1 MKSKMKLNFKME
13 NAMKRFLI
21 LLLAL
26 LLFAGAG
33 IAEERPSIVATSFP
47 CYDFMRAVA
56 GDAADVRLLIRPGTE
71 VHTYEPTPKDILEIA
86 DAELFVYI
94 GGESDAWVDN
104 LMKTFDSDGPETLKL
119 MDSVSLLEEEDDHG
133 HDELEYDEHIWTS
146 PKNAMKMLQSAAD
159 AICEIDP
166 AHAEIYRKN
175 AEEYESAM
183 AELDARL
190 TEIVQNGARNELIFA
205 DRFPFLYLAH
215 DYGLSYR
222 AAFNS
227 CTAES
232 EPSAQKMVELI
243 QAIENDHIPVIYTI
257 EMSNGAIARTLADET
272 GAEILNMHSMQTVT
286 QAEFDAGETY
296 ITLMRKNLDAIER
309 GLN

>member
-1 MKSKMKLNFKME
+1 
-13 NAMKRFLI
+13 MKRFLI

-26 LLFAGAG
+26 LMVTGAG
-33 IAEERPSIVATSFP
+33 IAEETPTIVVTSFP
-47 CYDFMRAVA
+47 CYDFMRAVI
-56 GDAADVRLLIRPGTE
+56 GDDANIRMLIRPGTE
-71 VHTYEPTPKDILEIA
+71 VHSYEPTPKDILEIA
-86 DAELFVYI
+86 DADLFVYI
-94 GGESDAWVDN
+94 GGESDVWVDN
-104 LMKTFDSDGPETLKL
+104 LMKTFDENGPKTLKL

-146 PKNAMKMLQSAAD
+146 PKNALKMLDAALN
-159 AICEIDP
+159 AVCAIDP
-166 AHAEIYRKN
+166 ARAEAYRGN
-175 AEEYESAM
+175 AAQYGSEIEDI
-183 AELDARL
+183 DAQL
-190 TEIVQNGARNELIFA
+190 TEIVNNGARNELIFA

-215 DYGLSYR
+215 DYGISYK

-243 QAIENDHIPVIYTI
+243 QAIEKDHIPAVYTI

-272 GAEILNMHSMQTVT
+272 GVEILNMHSMQTVT
-286 QAEFDAGETY
+286 QQEFDAGETY
-296 ITLMRKNLDAIER
+296 LTLMRKNLDAIER

>member
-1 MKSKMKLNFKME
+1 MKKRLLMGLLA
-13 NAMKRFLI
+13 AMAV
-21 LLLAL
+21 LLLGCAR
-26 LLFAGAG
+26 AQA
-33 IAEERPSIVATSFP
+33 AEIVTTSFP
-47 CYDFMRAVA
+47 CYDFARQIA
-56 GDAADVRLLIRPGTE
+56 GDAAQVRMLIRPGTE
-71 VHTYEPTPKDILEIA
+71 VHSYEPTPADILAIG
-86 DAELFVYI
+86 DSDLFVAI
-94 GGESDAWVDN
+94 GGESDAWI
-104 LMKTFDSDGPETLKL
+104 DGILGSMGGGAPRSIFL
-119 MDSVSLLEEEDDHG
+119 MDSVEALEEEEVEGYEH
-133 HDELEYDEHIWTS
+133 HHETELDEHIWTS
-146 PKNAMKMLQSAAD
+146 PKNALKMLQSAAD
-159 AICEIDP
+159 AICEVDP

-175 AEEYESAM
+175 AKEYESAI

-190 TEIVQNGARNELIFA
+190 TEIVQNGVRNEMIFA

-215 DYGLSYR
+215 DYGISYR

-286 QAEFDAGETY
+286 QVEFDAGETY

>member
-33 IAEERPSIVATSFP
+33 IAEKRPSIVATSFP

-104 LMKTFDSDGPETLKL
+104 LMKTFDSSGPETLKL

-146 PKNAMKMLQSAAD
+146 PKNAMKMLQSAVD